1 MRRFFNNFPFV
12 KQKDAMQCGITCL
25 RDDMQILW
33 KGVFDRISF
42 QVLFCHNRGV
52 SLLGISEAAA
62 QLGLQTTCGRSGDGQ
77 CHCCECTQEQ
87 QPIFLEIDEEE
98 FINQLNDWD

>member
-1 MRRFFNNFPFV
+1 MWYCILIN
-12 KQKDAMQCGITCL
+12 
-25 RDDMQILW
+25 DMPILW

-62 QLGLQTTCGRSGDGQ
+62 QLGLQTTCGRSGDGH
-77 CHCCECTQEQ
+77 CHFCECAHAQ
-87 QPIFLEIDEEE
+87 QPIYQEIDEEE

>member
-1 MRRFFNNFPFV
+1 MWYCILIN
-12 KQKDAMQCGITCL
+12 
-25 RDDMQILW
+25 DMPILW

-87 QPIFLEIDEEE
+87 QPIFLEIDEQTKGTVLLCCKPRDFGNLI
-98 FINQLNDWD
+98 FI